1 MNIIIALEQLGYV
14 NFDDFTVDWDE
25 DLNAPIITEWKHTDS
40 VPTEAALQVA
50 WDEWDAT
57 HGLTLEDFKSAA
69 KLNIDNMAE
78 AVRLQY
84 VTPGSSQ
91 SMVYQEKGDEAAD
104 YVAAGYPVDL
114 SSYPFIQAE
123 VNATGKTSADA
134 ADDILAQK
142 SAWIVVGAA
151 VEEVRIGGKIN
162 IDAAA
167 DEAEVDSIRD
177 AALAALAVI

>member
-1 MNIIIALEQLGYV
+1 MNVILALEQLGYI
-14 NFDDFTVDWDE
+14 NITDFEIHADDTSFIAVWNHADSQPDQSTLDAAWAAWEVANQTPLVD
-25 DLNAPIITEWKHTDS
+25 LQTNAKRIIDQT
-40 VPTEAALQVA
+40 
-50 WDEWDAT
+50 
-57 HGLTLEDFKSAA
+57 
-69 KLNIDNMAE
+69 AE

-104 YVAAGYPVDL
+104 YVANGYPADL

-123 VNATGKTSADA
+123 VNATGKTATEAS
-134 ADDILAQK
+134 DDILTQK

-151 VEEVRIGGKIN
+151 VEEVRIGGKMN

-167 DEAEVDSIRD
+167 DEAEVETIRD